1 MSGCRRCGDAGGE
14 GGFEAVARERGEGGR
29 TSKAFSNCS
38 HGHGSQLGYAVSAA
52 ASLYAPGMPWYATL
66 SFFFSPTAAS
76 PVPPADLPA
85 TAPTPPAPPTV
96 EPRDATYRNASGTT
110 SPGWTG
116 EGTFLERAGPAVT
129 DAIPAA
135 RRDAIL
141 ALSPDGAIAREP
153 NALAAPSRR
162 RTERPAAGADGR
174 VDARGTCIAHIATVI
189 VSSTLPARQ
198 LWPAPEGR
206 SARDPSHH
214 E

>member
-1 MSGCRRCGDAGGE
+1 M
-14 GGFEAVARERGEGGR
+14 
-29 TSKAFSNCS
+29 
-38 HGHGSQLGYAVSAA
+38 GYAVSAA

-76 PVPPADLPA
+76 PVPPVDLPA

-96 EPRDATYRNASGTT
+96 EPRDGTYRNASGTT

-129 DAIPAA
+129 DAIPAD
-135 RRDAIL
+135 RPDAIL
-141 ALSPDGAIAREP
+141 AFSPDGAIAREP
-153 NALAAPSRR
+153 NTFAAPSRR
-162 RTERPAAGADGR
+162 RAERPVADADGR

-198 LWPAPEGR
+198 LCQPPKAAPHATPPTTSKFG
-206 SARDPSHH
+206 
-214 E
+214 

>member
-1 MSGCRRCGDAGGE
+1 M
-14 GGFEAVARERGEGGR
+14 
-29 TSKAFSNCS
+29 
-38 HGHGSQLGYAVSAA
+38 SAA

-153 NALAAPSRR
+153 NALAAPSPRR
-162 RTERPAAGADGR
+162 AERPAAGADGR

-198 LWPAPEGR
+198 LWPAPQGR
-206 SARDPSHH
+206 REPPRVKKR
-214 E
+214 